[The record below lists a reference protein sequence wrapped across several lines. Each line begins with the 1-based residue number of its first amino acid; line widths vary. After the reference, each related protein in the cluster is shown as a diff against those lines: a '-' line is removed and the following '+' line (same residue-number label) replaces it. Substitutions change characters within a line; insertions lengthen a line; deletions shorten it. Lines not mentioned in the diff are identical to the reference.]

1 MPRAFGN
8 AIAEIISAPGT
19 AAFNLG
25 TLAAPGCKLFA
36 TATRADGTAISN
48 NIDVLYAAYGLDT
61 NGNPNG
67 GREIGIG
74 KFLTGSPN
82 TLTRTAIIESSN
94 GGAAVDFTGSV
105 RLELTFTFAE
115 TIAPFLPNFGTA
127 NPTAPDDGLR
137 LFARIRAGF
146 FLPASRDPLGLEIP
160 MWPDAIATSQVRFE
174 GSGTATNGIVYSG
187 APAGV
192 FTQAGTLTART
203 PTATSKST
211 RAKRTALV
219 SAATGGS
226 TAHVFASNAAS
237 ARAAMGDGAGLG
249 GFLCRFIN
257 GRSDAATVSN
267 ALGFVGLSSSLTA
280 PSATA
285 DPGTLTNVIG
295 LAQRP
300 GVANLQIVYGGSTAQ
315 TPIDLGAGFP
325 AGTLGGTTTEIDDF
339 ILFSSPFDNSRVF
352 YYVRRINTGA
362 VAIGELL
369 NTTPGV
375 TLPATGT
382 FMGQRAYASNNATAL
397 AVGLD
402 VVANDLITFELN

>member
-25 TLAAPGCKLFA
+25 TLAAPGCKLFS
-36 TATRADGTAISN
+36 TATLADGTPIAN
-48 NIDVLYAAYGLDT
+48 NHDVHYSAFATDA

-74 KFLTGSPN
+74 RFVTGTPN

-94 GGAAVDFTGSV
+94 GGAAVNFTGNV
-105 RLELTFTFAE
+105 RLELNNGFAE
-115 TIAPFLPNFGTA
+115 VIAPFLPNFGAA

-146 FLPASRDPLGLEIP
+146 FLPARRDPLGLEIP
-160 MWPDAIATSQVRFE
+160 MWPDAIATSQLRFE

-192 FTQAGTLTART
+192 FTVAGTLTARA
-203 PTATSKST
+203 PTVTSRST

-226 TAHVFASNAAS
+226 GVHAFASNAAS
-237 ARAAMGDGAGLG
+237 ARAALGAGDGLG

-257 GRSDAATVSN
+257 GRSDAATVAN
-267 ALGFVGLSSSLTA
+267 ALGFVGLSSSLAA
-280 PSATA
+280 PSNTA

-315 TPIDLGAGFP
+315 PSIDLGASFP
-325 AGTLGGTTTEIDDF
+325 AGTLGGTATEIDDF

-352 YYVRRINTGA
+352 YYVRRINSGA
-362 VAIGELL
+362 VAVGELP

-382 FMGQRAYASNNATAL
+382 FMGPRVHAGNNATAL

-402 VVANDLITFELN
+402 IVANDVITFELK